1 MAIGFKLILNK
12 FSSTPKNIFILDGI
26 GATLS
31 AFLLGVILVRFEF
44 VFGMPLTPL
53 YVLAS
58 IAIMLAT
65 YSFSCYFLLTDNWN
79 SAFMKVIVIAN
90 LLYCCLS
97 IILVIYFFEEL
108 TIWGVIY
115 FLLELLVTCGLII
128 IERWVYSKLN
138 TEKL

>member
-31 AFLLGVILVRFEF
+31 AFLLGVILVRFEPI
-44 VFGMPLTPL
+44 FGMPLTPL
-53 YVLAS
+53 YILAS

-65 YSFSCYFLLTDNWN
+65 YSFSCYFILTDNWN

-97 IILVIYFFEEL
+97 MTMVIYFFEEL
-108 TIWGVIY
+108 TIWGITY
-115 FLLELLVTCGLII
+115 FLLEILVTCGLNI
-128 IERWVYSKLN
+128 IEKQVYSKLSTKN
-138 TEKL
+138 